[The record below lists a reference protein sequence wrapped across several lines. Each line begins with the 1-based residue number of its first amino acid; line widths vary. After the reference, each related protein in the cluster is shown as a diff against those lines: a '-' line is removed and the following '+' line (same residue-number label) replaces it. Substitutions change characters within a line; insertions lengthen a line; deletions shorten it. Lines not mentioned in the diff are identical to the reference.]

1 MTTIGA
7 ASINP
12 FSLGAAPQKLN
23 IAEQQASPLEVQDKS
38 AVDDRDSVSVDM
50 QEYGAKADLSS
61 STADI
66 VAQLQK
72 QIDQTEKTL
81 SEQQSQLS
89 GVQKGQASEEQKAQQ
104 ALEVQAQIA
113 ITANNLQVLQAALLQ
128 ALTARIN
135 TTA

>member
-12 FSLGAAPQKLN
+12 FPLGASPQKLN
-23 IAEQQASPLEVQDKS
+23 IAEQQGRPLEVQDKRV
-38 AVDDRDSVSVDM
+38 AEDGDSVSVDM
-50 QEYGAKADLSS
+50 QEYGAKADLNA

-89 GVQKGQASEEQKAQQ
+89 GVQKGQASEQQKAQQ

-113 ITANNLQVLQAALLQ
+113 ITASNLQVLQAALLQ

>member
-12 FSLGAAPQKLN
+12 FPLGVAPQKLN

-38 AVDDRDSVSVDM
+38 AVDDSDSVSVDM